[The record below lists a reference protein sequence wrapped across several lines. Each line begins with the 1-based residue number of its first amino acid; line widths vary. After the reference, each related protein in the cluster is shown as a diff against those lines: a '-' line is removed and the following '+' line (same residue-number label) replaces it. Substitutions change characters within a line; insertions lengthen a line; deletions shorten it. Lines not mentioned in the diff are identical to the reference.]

1 MNMDEMKKQISDAF
15 DRESGIQKLILC
27 CSCFNQEKK
36 AREAF
41 SLLFPDKVSP
51 DVIKGKDRL
60 YKFAKEIGNDH
71 ILAISKL
78 SGRFA
83 YYVKLEGDKI
93 VEEWDL
99 IHGKRIA

>member
-1 MNMDEMKKQISDAF
+1 MNMDEVKKQISDAF
-15 DRESGIQKLILC
+15 DREAGIQKLILC
-27 CSCFNQEKK
+27 CSCFNMEKK

-41 SLLFPDKVSP
+41 SLLFPDEVSP

-60 YKFAKEIGNDH
+60 YKFAKEINNDH

-83 YYVKLEGDKI
+83 YYVELEDNKI
-93 VEEWDL
+93 AKEYDL
-99 IHGKRIA
+99 VRGGRIA